1 MPAGEGFMISVT
13 TEPSLDMSSPATHIK
28 SFPQALRIST
38 SVDPMSV
45 SSTPFVQFP
54 WYVPET
60 LKGFPPRK
68 FPPLTV
74 RSTTNSSDEISL
86 ALELSSEPHLSFDGG
101 HGLPGGQCI
110 VPQGFGAER
119 VPLPMIL
126 VDMLNILDLC
136 IMGVSKGLGA
146 DKVPLPMSLVDML
159 VMNELLAVTVAET
172 VRANVGETTAEVE
185 GMSKENEF
193 GGDNVGGGGKRVL
206 LIVSGGSETG
216 PDGNRLLSN
225 ELKALPPVVDARDV
239 VRRFDVPV
247 TLPLEG

>member
-126 VDMLNILDLC
+126 VDMLVVI
-136 IMGVSKGLGA
+136 
-146 DKVPLPMSLVDML
+146 
-159 VMNELLAVTVAET
+159 ELLAVTVAET
-172 VRANVGETTAEVE
+172 VGANVGETTAEVE

-193 GGDNVGGGGKRVL
+193 GGADVGGGGKRVL
-206 LIVSGGSETG
+206 LIVSGGSEIG